1 MHGSQGREE
10 VVVVV
15 VGRST
20 SWKHNSQ
27 TYDYCFNQIL
37 LECGKRFVVS
47 WWHCDC
53 LMDCYF
59 VIILI
64 MPIII
69 WWCSYVSLD
78 IFWSIA
84 NAYIFLQIL
93 QRVIYFLKYCTTSY
107 ISPAQV
113 DTSFSLQFQSSP
125 LVANEIAIVMLWRT
139 IALLMMSMMAKMS
152 LR

>member
-20 SWKHNSQ
+20 GWKHNSQ
-27 TYDYCFNQIL
+27 TYDYCFIKSYL
-37 LECGKRFVVS
+37 HVVKYLSLS

-59 VIILI
+59 VIIMI
-64 MPIII
+64 MHMII

-93 QRVIYFLKYCTTSY
+93 QRVIYFLKYCRTSY

-113 DTSFSLQFQSSP
+113 DTSFSLHFQSSP
-125 LVANEIAIVMLWRT
+125 LVTNEIAIVMLWRT
-139 IALLMMSMMAKMS
+139 IALLMSMMAKMS